1 MRIAIF
7 KNSMISFEFIWGASM
22 KNKPEKRNVTLY
34 INGDTYDKF
43 VEFCNKEGYAVSKK
57 IERMIESEIV
67 SNEASK

>member
-1 MRIAIF
+1 
-7 KNSMISFEFIWGASM
+7 M